1 MEHILSIVKSVFF
14 FILLFKRLE
23 GRYCLNPFFSDYY
36 CFRFTFY
43 HSRWRFNLECHR
55 RDQFSLL
62 QVEIQFLSPRGVS
75 TTRVALGGQS
85 ALVTTG
91 GDSIFVTTP
100 LAVVQHYLSDVLMS
114 RFPTAVVSSDGVDC
128 AYIPHPTR
136 DPTGGGAWIGDIT
149 GPFQGMV
156 NPTTKTH

>member
-1 MEHILSIVKSVFF
+1 MVKSVFSLYYYLKGWRAD
-14 FILLFKRLE
+14 IALIH
-23 GRYCLNPFFSDYY
+23 FFSDYY

-43 HSRWRFNLECHR
+43 HHRWRFNLECHR

-62 QVEIQFLSPRGVS
+62 QVGIQFLSPRGVS
-75 TTRVALGGQS
+75 TTCVALGGQS
-85 ALVTTG
+85 ALVATG

-100 LAVVQHYLSDVLMS
+100 LAVVQHYLSEVLMS
-114 RFPTAVVSSDGVDC
+114 CFPTAVVSSDGVDR

-156 NPTTKTH
+156 TPTTKTH

>member
-1 MEHILSIVKSVFF
+1 M
-14 FILLFKRLE
+14 
-23 GRYCLNPFFSDYY
+23 
-36 CFRFTFY
+36 
-43 HSRWRFNLECHR
+43 
-55 RDQFSLL
+55 
-62 QVEIQFLSPRGVS
+62 SPRGVS
-75 TTRVALGGQS
+75 TTCVALGGQS

-114 RFPTAVVSSDGVDC
+114 RFPTAVVSSDGVDR
-128 AYIPHPTR
+128 AYIPHSTR

-156 NPTTKTH
+156 TPTTKTHCSSSRKSLHSLQ